1 MEGSWHVGRGVMD
14 GLRRLLCVCVLLPLP
29 LLAQQ
34 HFPKTIPAGNY
45 SGICPLGDDCYAV
58 VDDKASTDGFYI
70 FRLGIDTLKGRL
82 TSAQNLGYHSSGKPN
97 RDMEGICYCPSSHT
111 LFISGEADREVY
123 EYTLEGKRTGRR
135 LHMPAEFGRALRNQ
149 GMEALTYDSSAHQFF
164 LTTERPL
171 RGDSLLRIQAF
182 DDDLQPLRQYLYRP
196 DAAISRKYYHG
207 VSALCATPDG
217 RLLVLERQVR
227 VPRLKLDAHTLIR
240 IYEVC
245 PSSTETFLK
254 KRLIKEFQTRLS
266 LTSRKFANYEGL
278 CALSDHWLLLVA
290 DSQNQYKN
298 VLHDWFLL
306 LPY

>member
-1 MEGSWHVGRGVMD
+1 MD
-14 GLRRLLCVCVLLPLP
+14 GLRRLLYICVLLPLP
-29 LLAQQ
+29 LMGQQ

-58 VDDKASTDGFYI
+58 VDDKAPTDGFYI
-70 FRLGIDTLKGRL
+70 FRLGVDTLKGRL
-82 TSAQNLGYHSSGKPN
+82 TSAENLGYHSSGKPN

-111 LFISGEADREVY
+111 LFICGEADREVY

-135 LHMPAEFGRALRNQ
+135 LHMPAEFSKALRNQ
-149 GMEALTYDSSAHQFF
+149 GIEALTYDRRSRQFF
-164 LTTERPL
+164 ITTERPL
-171 RGDSLLRIQAF
+171 RGDSLLRIQTF
-182 DDDLQPLRQYLYRP
+182 DEDLQPCRQYLYRP

-217 RLLVLERQVR
+217 RLLVLERQIR

-240 IYEVC
+240 IYEVR

-266 LTSRKFANYEGL
+266 LTSRKFANYEGM
-278 CALSDHWLLLVA
+278 CALSDRWLLLVA
-290 DSQNQYKN
+290 DSQNQYKK

>member
-1 MEGSWHVGRGVMD
+1 MEGARHVGRGTL
-14 GLRRLLCVCVLLPLP
+14 GALWRLLCFCALWPLP

-58 VDDKASTDGFYI
+58 VDDKAPTDGFYI

-82 TSAQNLGYHSSGKPN
+82 TGAQNLGYRSSGKPN
-97 RDMEGICYCPSSHT
+97 RDMEGICYCPSTRT

-135 LHMPAEFGRALRNQ
+135 LHMPAEFSRALRNQ
-149 GMEALTYDSSAHQFF
+149 GLEALAYDSHSRQFF

-171 RGDSLLRIQAF
+171 QGDSLLRIQAF
-182 DDDLQPLRQYLYRP
+182 GDDLLPRRQYLYRP
-196 DAAISRKYYHG
+196 DAPVSRKYYHG
-207 VSALCATPDG
+207 VSALCATPGG

-227 VPRLKLDAHTLIR
+227 VPRLKLDAQTLIR
-240 IYEVC
+240 IYEVS

-266 LTSRKFANYEGL
+266 LTSRKFANYEGM
-278 CALSDHWLLLVA
+278 CALSDRWLLLVA

-298 VLHDWFLL
+298 VLNDWFLL